1 MVTTRAMNRCPP
13 ASMWMRLASLL
24 PRPVEMSVWATMP
37 MSAREMPILAPVTAP
52 LTSDWMSSF
61 QAGRVS
67 LTAKPATRVTMLA
80 QKAVLAGL

>member
-1 MVTTRAMNRCPP
+1 
-13 ASMWMRLASLL
+13 
-24 PRPVEMSVWATMP
+24 MP

-61 QAGRVS
+61 QVGRVS
-67 LTAKPATRVTMLA
+67 LMAKPTTRVTMLA